1 MRVQSSA
8 YLNITVY
15 SLALSGS
22 YNWSLFFY
30 WELVDGVFVWE
41 DADALDPTAEFEA
54 TTHLEFSLNLIFLG
68 RNWAIIIFFSV
79 DIDTYNYI

>member
-22 YNWSLFFY
+22 YNWSLFYY
-30 WELVDGVFVWE
+30 WKLVDRVFVRG
-41 DADALDPTAEFEA
+41 DANAPAPTAEFEA
-54 TTHLEFSLNLIFLG
+54 ITHLELSLNLIFLG
-68 RNWAIIIFFSV
+68 RN
-79 DIDTYNYI
+79 

>member
-1 MRVQSSA
+1 MRVQSFA

-15 SLALSGS
+15 SLASSGS

-54 TTHLEFSLNLIFLG
+54 ITHLEFSLNLIF
-68 RNWAIIIFFSV
+68 SV
-79 DIDTYNYI
+79 DIKIDNHIHNL

>member
-41 DADALDPTAEFEA
+41 DADAPDPTAEFEA
-54 TTHLEFSLNLIFLG
+54 ITHLKFNLNLIFLG
-68 RNWAIIIFFSV
+68 RN
-79 DIDTYNYI
+79 